1 MRVGTKSIL
10 FGVHNFVLHPPL
22 VAIAWWRLYGF
33 PRDPRLWVAFLVHD
47 AGYFGRRSMEGPD
60 GERHV
65 ELGAR
70 IMGRLFG
77 SQWADFCRRHS
88 RFYARA
94 RSLTVSKLCVADKL
108 AFVLTPAWLYLP
120 LARASGE
127 LWEYM
132 ERSRERQAGGE
143 HFTDKEWAGVT
154 SADPR
159 QWLRGLQHYTYR
171 WVQKHHRLA
180 DEAPVMDANLVER
193 FEMD

>member
-33 PRDPRLWVAFLVHD
+33 PHNPRLWLAFLFHD
-47 AGYFGRRSMEGPD
+47 VGYFGKRSMEGPE
-60 GERHV
+60 GETHV

-77 SQWADFCRRHS
+77 PPWADFCRRHS

-94 RSLTVSKLCVADKL
+94 RGLTVSRLCVADKL

-132 ERSRERQAGGE
+132 ERSRERQPGGE
-143 HFTDKEWAGVT
+143 HFTDEEWAEVT
-154 SADPR
+154 STDPR
-159 QWLRGLQHYTYR
+159 QWLHGLQSYTRR
-171 WVQKHHRLA
+171 WVQEHHSITEEPAITDGALIKRFQ
-180 DEAPVMDANLVER
+180 MD
-193 FEMD
+193 

>member
-33 PRDPRLWVAFLVHD
+33 PRDPRIWATFLLHD
-47 AGYFGRRSMEGPD
+47 AGYFGKRSMEGPD
-60 GERHV
+60 GETHV

-77 SQWADFCRRHS
+77 PQWADFCRRHS

-94 RSLTVSKLCVADKL
+94 RGLTVSKLCVADKL

-132 ERSRERQAGGE
+132 ECSRERQAGGE
-143 HFTDKEWAGVT
+143 HFTDDEWAGVT
-154 SADPR
+154 STDPR
-159 QWLRGLQHYTYR
+159 QWLRSLQSYTHR
-171 WVQKHHRLA
+171 WVNKHHRLA
-180 DEAPVMDANLVER
+180 EELPAIDSGLVER
-193 FEMD
+193 FQID

>member
-10 FGVHNFVLHPPL
+10 FGVHSFLVHPPL
-22 VAIAWWRLYGF
+22 VGIAWWNLYGF
-33 PRDPRLWVAFLVHD
+33 PRDPRLWLAFLLHD
-47 AGYFGRRSMEGPD
+47 VGYFGKRSMEGPE

-77 SQWADFCRRHS
+77 SQWADFCYRHS

-143 HFTDKEWAGVT
+143 HFTDEEWAGVT
-154 SADPR
+154 STDPR
-159 QWLRGLQHYTYR
+159 RWLRGLQNYTRR
-171 WVQKHHRLA
+171 WVKKNYRIA
-180 DEAPVMDANLVER
+180 DQPAIANAGLVER
-193 FEMD
+193 FQID

>member
-10 FGVHNFVLHPPL
+10 FGVHNFVVHLPL
-22 VAIAWWRLYGF
+22 VGIAWWKLYGF
-33 PRDPRLWVAFLVHD
+33 PRDPRLWFAFLLHD
-47 AGYFGRRSMEGPD
+47 AGYFGKRSMEGPE

-70 IMGRLFG
+70 MMRRLFG
-77 SQWADFCRRHS
+77 PQWSDFCRRHS

-94 RSLTVSKLCVADKL
+94 RGLTISKLCVADKL

-132 ERSRERQAGGE
+132 ERSRNCQAGDE
-143 HFTDKEWAGVT
+143 HFTDEKWAGVT
-154 SADPR
+154 STDPR
-159 QWLRGLQHYTYR
+159 RWLRGLQSYTHR
-171 WVQKHHRLA
+171 WVQKHHRIA
-180 DEAPVMDANLVER
+180 DELTATDVGQVER
-193 FEMD
+193 FQMD